1 MRALNKL
8 FGKSPFAPLQEHMEK
23 VAHCVRMVPELFD
36 HLGDQE
42 HLEKITSKISK
53 AEHEA
58 DLAKNDIRASLK
70 GYLFLPVPKV
80 RILEWLTLQDA
91 LADKAEDI
99 AVLLTF
105 RKLAIPEAMATL
117 FEEFLKKNLKAF
129 EAAFQIVSE
138 LTEILES
145 TFGGAEAEKLRGMV
159 DRVAYLEHEVDLVQ
173 RYLLKEIFNHE
184 DAFTFATFHLW
195 MRVIGEVG
203 DLSNLSEKLAN
214 RILIAMEVK

>member
-1 MRALNKL
+1 
-8 FGKSPFAPLQEHMEK
+8 MEK
-23 VAHCVRMVPELFD
+23 VAHCVRMVPELFV
-36 HLGDQE
+36 HLGEQE
-42 HLEKITSKISK
+42 TVEAIAKKVSK

-58 DLAKNDIRASLK
+58 DLVKNDIRGSLK
-70 GYLFLPVPKV
+70 GSLFLPVPKV

-91 LADKAEDI
+91 LADKAEDV
-99 AVLLTF
+99 AVLLSF
-105 RKLAIPEAMATL
+105 RPLKIPEAMASL
-117 FEEFLKKNLKAF
+117 FDEFLKKNLKAF
-129 EAAFQIVSE
+129 EAAFQIVAE

-173 RYLLKEIFNHE
+173 RDLLKEMFNHE
-184 DAFTFATFHLW
+184 EDFTFATFHLW
-195 MRVIGEVG
+195 MRVVGEVG